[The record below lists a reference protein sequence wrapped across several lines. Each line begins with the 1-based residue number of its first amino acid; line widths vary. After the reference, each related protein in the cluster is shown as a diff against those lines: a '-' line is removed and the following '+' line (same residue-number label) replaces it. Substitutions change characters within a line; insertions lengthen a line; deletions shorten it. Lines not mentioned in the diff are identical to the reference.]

1 MQQFFRSFLPN
12 LLACFSGWNLVW
24 HGVAILGTFVIV
36 MSGFDWWYFVT
47 AQSLPVRFLFSSAVI
62 GGLVPMFLPLSLI
75 ILGLVGKKKKR
86 EIVGWALL
94 QATILGSLI
103 SSTYKAFTG
112 RIQPNLAN
120 TLIDSSHGF
129 QLGFW
134 EHGIFWGWP
143 SSHTTIAFA
152 MVMTFVT
159 LLPGKG
165 QWQRLALGYAFFIG
179 IGISTN
185 IHWFSEFFAGAII
198 GSIIGVV
205 VGKSFRLL
213 ITNTKKESKREFIY

>member
-1 MQQFFRSFLPN
+1 MQYFFRSLLPN
-12 LLACFSGWNLVW
+12 LIACFSGRNLVW

-47 AQSLPVRFLFSSAVI
+47 AQSLPIRFLFSSAVI
-62 GGLVPMFLPLSLI
+62 GGLVPMFLPLGLI
-75 ILGLVGKKKKR
+75 VWGLMRKNKTR

-129 QLGFW
+129 QIGFW

-152 MVMTFVT
+152 MVMAFVT
-159 LLPGKG
+159 LFPGSRKV
-165 QWQRLALGYAFFIG
+165 RVLAPAYAFYIG

-198 GSIIGVV
+198 GTVIGVV
-205 VGKSFRLL
+205 VGKSFSLVLRK
-213 ITNTKKESKREFIY
+213 I

>member
-1 MQQFFRSFLPN
+1 
-12 LLACFSGWNLVW
+12 
-24 HGVAILGTFVIV
+24 
-36 MSGFDWWYFVT
+36 
-47 AQSLPVRFLFSSAVI
+47 
-62 GGLVPMFLPLSLI
+62 MFLPLGLI
-75 ILGLVGKKKKR
+75 VWGLMRKNKTR

-112 RIQPNLAN
+112 RIQPNLSN

-129 QLGFW
+129 QIGFW

-152 MVMTFVT
+152 MVMAFVT
-159 LLPGKG
+159 LFPGSRKV
-165 QWQRLALGYAFFIG
+165 RVLAPAYAFYIG

-198 GSIIGVV
+198 GTVIGVV
-205 VGKSFRLL
+205 VGKSFSLVLRK
-213 ITNTKKESKREFIY
+213 I

>member
-1 MQQFFRSFLPN
+1 MQHFFRSLLPN
-12 LLACFSGWNLVW
+12 LIACFSGRNLVW

-47 AQSLPVRFLFSSAVI
+47 AQSLPIQFLFSSAVI
-62 GGLVPMFLPLSLI
+62 GGLVPMFLPLGLI
-75 ILGLVGKKKKR
+75 VWGFIRKNKTR
-86 EIVGWALL
+86 EIIGWALL

-129 QLGFW
+129 QIGFW

-152 MVMTFVT
+152 MVMAFVT
-159 LLPGKG
+159 LFPGSRKV
-165 QWQRLALGYAFFIG
+165 RVLAPAYAFYIG

-198 GSIIGVV
+198 GTVIGVV
-205 VGKSFRLL
+205 VGKSFSPHLVSSDK
-213 ITNTKKESKREFIY
+213 NTTYVKA

>member
-1 MQQFFRSFLPN
+1 MQHFFRSLLPN
-12 LLACFSGWNLVW
+12 LIACFSGRNLLW
-24 HGVAILGTFVIV
+24 HGVAILGTFAIV

-47 AQSLPVRFLFSSAVI
+47 AQSLSVQFLFSSAVI
-62 GGLVPMFLPLSLI
+62 GGLVPMFLPL
-75 ILGLVGKKKKR
+75 GLVVFGLLRKNKTR

-112 RIQPNLAN
+112 RIQPNLSNA
-120 TLIDSSHGF
+120 LIDSSHGF
-129 QLGFW
+129 QFGFW

-152 MVMTFVT
+152 MVMAFVT
-159 LLPGKG
+159 LFPGSKKV
-165 QWQRLALGYAFFIG
+165 RVLAPVYAFYIG

-198 GSIIGVV
+198 GTVIGVV
-205 VGKSFRLL
+205 VGKSFSALL
-213 ITNTKKESKREFIY
+213 VPSIKNTTYGKA

>member
-1 MQQFFRSFLPN
+1 MQHFFRSLLPN
-12 LLACFSGWNLVW
+12 LIACFSGRNLLW

-47 AQSLPVRFLFSSAVI
+47 AQSLPIQFLFSSAVI
-62 GGLVPMFLPLSLI
+62 GGLVPMFLPLGLI
-75 ILGLVGKKKKR
+75 VWGLIRKNKTR

-129 QLGFW
+129 QIGFW

-152 MVMTFVT
+152 MVMAFVT
-159 LLPGKG
+159 LFPGSRKV
-165 QWQRLALGYAFFIG
+165 RVLAPAYAFYIG

-198 GSIIGVV
+198 GTVIGVV
-205 VGKSFRLL
+205 VGKSFSLVLRK
-213 ITNTKKESKREFIY
+213 I

>member
-1 MQQFFRSFLPN
+1 MQYFFRSLLPN
-12 LLACFSGWNLVW
+12 LIACFSGRNLVW

-47 AQSLPVRFLFSSAVI
+47 AQSLPIQFLFSSAVI
-62 GGLVPMFLPLSLI
+62 GGLVPMFLPLGLI
-75 ILGLVGKKKKR
+75 VWGLIRKNKTR
-86 EIVGWALL
+86 AIVGWALL

-129 QLGFW
+129 QIGFW

-152 MVMTFVT
+152 MVMAFVT
-159 LLPGKG
+159 LFPGSRKV
-165 QWQRLALGYAFFIG
+165 RVLAPAYAFYIG

-198 GSIIGVV
+198 GTVIGVV
-205 VGKSFRLL
+205 VGKSFSLVLRK
-213 ITNTKKESKREFIY
+213 I